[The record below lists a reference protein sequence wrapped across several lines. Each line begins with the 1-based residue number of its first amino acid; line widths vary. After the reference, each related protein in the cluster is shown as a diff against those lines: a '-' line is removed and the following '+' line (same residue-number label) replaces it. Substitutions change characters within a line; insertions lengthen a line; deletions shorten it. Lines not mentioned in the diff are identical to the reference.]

1 MQADLLPF
9 IDWDNHPRQII
20 APQQM
25 IIAAGDPTDMLFLL
39 ENGMAIAPSASIQPV
54 TLAGRGKSTIDDAI
68 PDIRYEAGALLSL
81 LEMLSLDFYRNNV
94 LAKDECRVISINR
107 HEVKAM
113 WNRESQLAWPLSCSI
128 ASSITQRRTRRIS
141 R

>member
-25 IIAAGDPTDMLFLL
+25 IIATGDPTDMLFLL
-39 ENGMAIAPSASIQPV
+39 EHGVAIAPSASIRPMALGPQ
-54 TLAGRGKSTIDDAI
+54 GKSATDDTAE
-68 PDIRYEAGALLSL
+68 DICYEAGALLSL

-113 WNRESQLAWPLSCSI
+113 WNSESQLAWPLSCSI